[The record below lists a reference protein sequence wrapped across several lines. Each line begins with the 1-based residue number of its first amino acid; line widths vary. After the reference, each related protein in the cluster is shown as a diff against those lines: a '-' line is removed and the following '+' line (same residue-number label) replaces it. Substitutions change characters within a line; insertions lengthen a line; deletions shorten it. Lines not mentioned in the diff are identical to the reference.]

1 MADQI
6 YDWAE
11 IERRYL
17 NGEFSSLK
25 DCAKK
30 VGASYRFVQ
39 KQSTLRKWKKKK
51 DALKNRIQQAIEDD
65 IVREKV
71 SEAAAA
77 RKQLLGIADLLLSQG
92 VKRFIDPE
100 TDKPFK
106 QAITSP
112 QTAITGISVGARI
125 KTDLL
130 GLKQGSDED
139 DNPPSII
146 QNINNQNISFEG
158 IPDDELERIVAFG
171 RQRLGA
177 LDVRRGGGPD
187 KKARGK
193 RQP

>member
-11 IERRYL
+11 IERQYL
-17 NGEFSSLK
+17 NGEFANLK
-25 DCAKK
+25 ECAKK

-65 IVREKV
+65 IVKEKV
-71 SEAAAA
+71 HEAAEA
-77 RKQLLGIADLLLSQG
+77 RKQLLDIADVLLTQG

-100 TDKPFK
+100 TGIPFEHP
-106 QAITSP
+106 ITNP

-130 GLKQGSDED
+130 GLKLDPD
-139 DNPPSII
+139 DGNSPSII
-146 QNINNQNISFEG
+146 QNIQNQNNNFEG
-158 IPDDELERIVAFG
+158 IPDEELERIIAYG

-177 LDVRRGGGPD
+177 LNGGSVGGPA
-187 KKARGK
+187 KKASRK
-193 RQP
+193 KKP

>member
-1 MADQI
+1 MADRI
-6 YDWAE
+6 YDWDD

-30 VGASYRFVQ
+30 TGASYRFVQ

-51 DALKNRIQQAIEDD
+51 DALKGRIQQAIEDD

-71 SEAAAA
+71 GEAAAA
-77 RKQLLGIADLLLSQG
+77 RKQLLGIADLLLTQG

-100 TDKPFK
+100 TNKPFK

-130 GLKQGSDED
+130 GLKIGSEED
-139 DNPPSII
+139 DKPSII
-146 QNINNQNISFEG
+146 QNIQNQNNNFEG
-158 IPDDELERIVAFG
+158 ATDAELEEFIAYCR
-171 RQRLGA
+171 RRLGFDGSGCVPGKA
-177 LDVRRGGGPD
+177 KKKGG
-187 KKARGK
+187 KK
-193 RQP
+193 